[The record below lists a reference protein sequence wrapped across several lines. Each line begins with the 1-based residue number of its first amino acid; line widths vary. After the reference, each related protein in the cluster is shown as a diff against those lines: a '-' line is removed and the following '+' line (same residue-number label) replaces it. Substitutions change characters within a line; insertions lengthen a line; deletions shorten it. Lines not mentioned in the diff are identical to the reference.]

1 MTNKSPQKIFET
13 TVSTFRDY
21 CLTPLVARIAKHFHL
36 PLEFGIIDYQSE
48 TAFNGFNEKTD

>member
-1 MTNKSPQKIFET
+1 M
-13 TVSTFRDY
+13 
-21 CLTPLVARIAKHFHL
+21 PLVARIAKQFHL